1 MTATDRRASSAS
13 PLRDYLD
20 DIGSTP
26 CLTAAEEAEL
36 AARVAR
42 GDPEARDLL
51 ARANLRL
58 VIAIARGYLGRGL
71 PLEDLVAEGNLGLLR
86 AVEGFD
92 GALGLRF
99 STYAAHWIKQSVR
112 ATVLRLGRPIR
123 LPLHAVTLVAKWR
136 RAEAALADRL
146 GRRPTEDEVAAALGL
161 PATKRRVAREA
172 LRAQALIPHSN
183 STDEGRE
190 LLASEA
196 AAGADVAQALA
207 DSEEVRRALA
217 RLSHL
222 GERDAMVVRLR
233 FGLGGEPPQTLRE
246 IGHRLGL
253 TRERV
258 RQVEKHALAALAQG
272 AEPGSVLR

>member
-1 MTATDRRASSAS
+1 MSTATRRASSAS

-20 DIGSTP
+20 AIGSTP
-26 CLTAAEEAEL
+26 CLTAAQEAEL

-58 VIAIARGYLGRGL
+58 VVTIARGYLRRGL

-92 GALGLRF
+92 GSLGLRF
-99 STYAAHWIKQSVR
+99 STYAAHWIKQSIR

-136 RAEAALADRL
+136 RAAAALAERL
-146 GRRPTEDEVAAALGL
+146 GREPADDEVAAALGL
-161 PATKRRVAREA
+161 PATRRRVAREA
-172 LRAQALIPHSN
+172 LRAQALTPCSD
-183 STDEGRE
+183 STDEGRAM
-190 LLASEA
+190 LASEA
-196 AAGADVAQALA
+196 AGGADVAEALA
-207 DSEEVRRALA
+207 DEEEIGRALA

-222 GERDAMVVRLR
+222 GDRDAMVLRLR
-233 FGLGGEPPQTLRE
+233 FGLGGEAPRTLRE

-258 RQVEKHALAALAQG
+258 RQVEKHALAALAAPQRKR
-272 AEPGSVLR
+272 VLR